1 MESRVRLRS
10 MAARFEKFSRK
21 ILKPVVSYGRGV
33 RNPMRNLLTGLDVG
47 TSKVCALVGEALPDG
62 QLATLGYGVA
72 PCTGLRK
79 GVVVNIEATVD
90 SIKSAVEEAEK
101 TSGARIGSVV
111 VGVAGPH
118 IRGLNS
124 HGIVAVRGGEVGA
137 RDVDRVIDAARA
149 VAIPLDRQV
158 LHILPQQFAV
168 DEQEGVREPLGMAGV
183 RLEAR
188 IHIVTAAQSYG
199 LNLTKCCERAGVT
212 PSEMVFQPLASA
224 DAALFPEEREL
235 GVALI
240 DIGGG
245 TTDIIVFHGGA
256 VMHPAVLPIGGN
268 HLTSDIAAGLRTP
281 ISDAERLKIAYGIA
295 TNLIVRRDEMI
306 QVPGVGGREPR
317 VIARRMLGKIIE
329 PRMEEIFAMV
339 QRELMRSGVA
349 DGLASG
355 IVLVGG
361 TSLLEG
367 TQELAERIFGVP
379 VRRGLPINLKG
390 LPEELMKP
398 MFTTAAG
405 LLLYQSTAR
414 GVGNG
419 VGRNGHGRLGKLRS
433 RLSDWVRDFF

>member
-1 MESRVRLRS
+1 
-10 MAARFEKFSRK
+10 
-21 ILKPVVSYGRGV
+21 
-33 RNPMRNLLTGLDVG
+33 
-47 TSKVCALVGEALPDG
+47 VGES
-62 QLATLGYGVA
+62 LAEGELSILGHGVA

-79 GVVVNIEATVD
+79 GVVVNIEATVEAIRAAID
-90 SIKSAVEEAEK
+90 EAEK
-101 TSGARIGSVV
+101 TSGVRIGSVV
-111 VGVAGPH
+111 TGVAGPH

-168 DEQEGVREPLGMAGV
+168 DDQEGVREPIGMAGV

-199 LNLTKCCERAGVT
+199 QNLTKCCERAGIT
-212 PSEMVFQPLASA
+212 PADMMFEPLASA

-245 TTDIIVFHGGA
+245 TTDIVVFHGGA
-256 VMHPAVLPIGGN
+256 VMHTAVLPLGGN
-268 HLTSDIAAGLRTP
+268 HLTSDVAAGLRTP
-281 ISDAERLKIAYGIA
+281 ISDAERLKINFGVA
-295 TNLIVRRDEMI
+295 TNLIVRRDEMV

-317 VIARRMLGKIIE
+317 VIARRILGEIIE
-329 PRMEEIFAMV
+329 PRMEEIFSMV

-349 DGLASG
+349 DSLASG
-355 IVLVGG
+355 VVLVGG

-367 TQELAERIFGVP
+367 TQELAERIFGLP
-379 VRRGLPINLKG
+379 VRRGLPINLKAM
-390 LPEELMKP
+390 PEELMKP

-405 LLLYQSTAR
+405 LVLHQNGAH
-414 GVGNG
+414 GVTNG
-419 VGRNGHGRLGKLRS
+419 MARNGRFGWLRN

>member
-1 MESRVRLRS
+1 
-10 MAARFEKFSRK
+10 
-21 ILKPVVSYGRGV
+21 
-33 RNPMRNLLTGLDVG
+33 MRNLLSGLDVG
-47 TSKVCALVGEALPDG
+47 TSKVCALVAEASPEGDIAL
-62 QLATLGYGVA
+62 LGYGAA

-90 SIKSAVEEAEK
+90 AIRKAVEEAEK
-101 TSGARIGSVV
+101 TSGLDVGSVV

-168 DEQEGVREPLGMAGV
+168 DDQEGVREPLGMAGV

-188 IHIVTAAQSYG
+188 IHIVTAAQSFG
-199 LNLTKCCERAGVT
+199 QNLTKCCERAGVT
-212 PSEMVFQPLASA
+212 PSEMVFEPLASA
-224 DAALFPEEREL
+224 ESALFPEEREL
-235 GVALI
+235 GVALV

-256 VMHPAVLPIGGN
+256 VMHTAVLPLGGN
-268 HLTSDIAAGLRTP
+268 HLTSDVAAGLRTP
-281 ISDAERLKIAYGIA
+281 AVDAERLKVSYGIA
-295 TNLIVRRDEMI
+295 TVQIVRRDEMV
-306 QVPGVGGREPR
+306 QVPGIGGREPR
-317 VIARRMLGKIIE
+317 VIARRMLGEIIE

-339 QRELMRSGVA
+339 QRELLRSGVA
-349 DGLASG
+349 DNLASG
-355 IVLVGG
+355 VVLVGG

-367 TQELAERIFGVP
+367 TQELAERIFGMQ

-390 LPEELMKP
+390 MPEDLMKP

-405 LLLYQSTAR
+405 LLLWQQSSR
-414 GVGNG
+414 MVLNG
-419 VGRNGHGRLGKLRS
+419 AGKAGRLGRLRS
-433 RLSDWVRDFF
+433 RFSDWVRDFF